1 MAGKRHKVAK
11 AAHVKKV
18 AARKAKGVKGR
29 AKRTAHK
36 LAIKG

>member
-1 MAGKRHKVAK
+1 MKHRVAK

-18 AARKAKGVKGR
+18 ASKKARGVKAR

-36 LAIKG
+36 LAIK

>member
-1 MAGKRHKVAK
+1 MAKRHRVAK

-29 AKRTAHK
+29 AKHAAHK
-36 LAIKG
+36 LAIKA